1 MNLPS
6 FTFAS
11 VIRAGLLLTLIVGV
25 FIAYEHFRTQ
35 ALFTRTVGTVMQAI
49 NVQLS
54 QWQAETRCLTKPDN
68 ATLSGLE
75 QAGLL
80 ERLDADLPWQLSI
93 DYETNSQG
101 KVVTIVL
108 KLRAAT
114 DQQGEQ
120 LRQFAAMTND
130 SWTYSN
136 RTLSL
141 HRLVSQLHHEV
152 MIQEFDPITGCFAW

>member
-11 VIRAGLLLTLIVGV
+11 ALRAGLMLTLIAGA
-25 FIAYEHFRTQ
+25 FIAYDHFRTQ
-35 ALFTRTVGTVMQAI
+35 ALFTRTVGTVMQAM

-54 QWQAETRCLTKPDN
+54 QWQAETRCLTKPDD

-80 ERLDADLPWQLSI
+80 DRLDTDLPWQLSI
-93 DYETNSQG
+93 DYVTNSQG
-101 KVVTIVL
+101 QVMATRL
-108 KLRAAT
+108 KLNAAT
-114 DQQGEQ
+114 EQQGER
-120 LRQFAAMTND
+120 LRQFAPSTGE

-136 RTLSL
+136 RTLTL
-141 HRLVSQLHHEV
+141 HRSISPPHHEV
-152 MIQEFDPITGCFAW
+152 IQQEFDPITGCFAW